1 MEIVVNYYTR
11 QIAKILDIAIE
22 DARRIQ
28 YEMECNG
35 FDFSECTTPQF
46 IREIEYQ
53 REALA
58 I

>member
-1 MEIVVNYYTR
+1 MNYYTR